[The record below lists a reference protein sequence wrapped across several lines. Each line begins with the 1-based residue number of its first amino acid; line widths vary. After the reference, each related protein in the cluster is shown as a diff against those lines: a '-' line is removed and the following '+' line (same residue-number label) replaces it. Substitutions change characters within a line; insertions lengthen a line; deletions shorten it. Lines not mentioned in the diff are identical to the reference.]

1 MGVRLAKLCNNA
13 LNTYSPKHGWEFYVT
28 LRLVPVID
36 PVRIRVS
43 VNGKDFVFKGTS
55 VFGKMSWKV
64 EHEFLSALKETK
76 QPILVGINPRE
87 GNEKD

>member
-64 EHEFLSALKETK
+64 EHEFLSA
-76 QPILVGINPRE
+76 
-87 GNEKD
+87 